1 MPNQIPDKF
10 PIYQSI
16 NSINLKICIYS
27 IFKCYIHKPNTPANH
42 RPYTVKLPLE
52 SITHSILFSVFG
64 AEQWECVGGAW
75 EDDV

>member
-1 MPNQIPDKF
+1 MPNHQTNFLYIKALID
-10 PIYQSI
+10 
-16 NSINLKICIYS
+16 LKICIYS

-52 SITHSILFSVFG
+52 SITHSILFFSVFG